1 MFLRLLLEESSMF
14 SSDNL
19 SGFSTS
25 GKYDFYDRVSGPG
38 WWHKRHRELYWF
50 GLVEPYVQSEW
61 GVLYAQVR
69 SRGYKLVGRG
79 SLSPSPYDEVFVC
92 IVSCSVECVCVSS
105 LLSCLQ
111 HLLSSIFSV
120 FCHRPLIPFYSYK
133 GSNREG

>member
-25 GKYDFYDRVSGPG
+25 GKYDFYDCVSGPG

-61 GVLYAQVR
+61 SVL
-69 SRGYKLVGRG
+69 
-79 SLSPSPYDEVFVC
+79 
-92 IVSCSVECVCVSS
+92 
-105 LLSCLQ
+105 
-111 HLLSSIFSV
+111 
-120 FCHRPLIPFYSYK
+120 
-133 GSNREG
+133 